1 MKRVFLASVALMALT
16 GAAAAADL
24 PPAPAPYYKAPYAA
38 PYYNWTGFYLGVNGG
53 GGFGRSTWD
62 STGSFNLTGAL
73 AGGTIGYNYQYGRA
87 VIGAEGDI
95 DWSGMKGSTTAGCAA
110 GCQTSD
116 SWLSTVRARLGYA
129 ADRFLPY
136 VTGGAA
142 FGNIQA
148 STTRFCRQQH
158 DQCGLDGGRRH
169 RIRHRRQ
176 LDRQGGI
183 SLRRPRQLQLR
194 PRLRSG
200 RGEPRVVQR
209 QYPARRLQLPL
220 LICDRPHQRNQDK
233 APRDIVAGRF
243 VCGDALCCARHGTA
257 AAVDPC

>member
-1 MKRVFLASVALMALT
+1 MKHVFLASLALIALT

-24 PPAPAPYYKAPYAA
+24 PRAPAPYYKAPYAA

-53 GGFGRSTWD
+53 GGFGRSSWD
-62 STGSFNLTGAL
+62 STGGFDLTGAL

-87 VIGAEGDI
+87 VIGTEGDI

-142 FGNIQA
+142 FGDIQA
-148 STTRFCRQQH
+148 SRPGFAGSSTTNAGWTVGAGIEFAIAGNWTAKAEYLYVDLGKFNC
-158 DQCGLDGGRRH
+158 
-169 RIRHRRQ
+169 
-176 LDRQGGI
+176 GI
-183 SLRRPRQLQLR
+183 S
-194 PRLRSG
+194 
-200 RGEPRVVQR
+200 
-209 QYPARRLQLPL
+209 
-220 LICDRPHQRNQDK
+220 
-233 APRDIVAGRF
+233 
-243 VCGDALCCARHGTA
+243 CGA
-257 AAVDPC
+257 AATDNVSFTTNLVRAGVNYRF

>member
-1 MKRVFLASVALMALT
+1 MKRVFLASVLLMALT

-24 PPAPAPYYKAPYAA
+24 PPAPAPYYKAPYAP

-53 GGFGRSTWD
+53 GGFGRSSWD
-62 STGSFNLTGAL
+62 STGGFDLTGAL

-116 SWLSTVRARLGYA
+116 SWLSTVRGRLGYA

-148 STTRFCRQQH
+148 STPGFAGSSTTNLGWTVGAGIEFALAGNWTAKAEYLYV
-158 DQCGLDGGRRH
+158 DLGNFNCGLG
-169 RIRHRRQ
+169 
-176 LDRQGGI
+176 
-183 SLRRPRQLQLR
+183 
-194 PRLRSG
+194 
-200 RGEPRVVQR
+200 
-209 QYPARRLQLPL
+209 
-220 LICDRPHQRNQDK
+220 
-233 APRDIVAGRF
+233 
-243 VCGDALCCARHGTA
+243 CGA
-257 AAVDPC
+257 AAVNHVSFSDNILRGGFNYRF